1 MKLFTEIEIPKSPWQ
16 LTADSRILLIGS
28 CFTDSIGQKMLQHGL
43 HAESNPTG
51 VLYNPL
57 SIVQSLNGDMRVELV
72 QHEGLYHSMS
82 HHGSFSG
89 ADSEQVLRRCLQS
102 LAQLHQA
109 IDQADVVFVTF
120 GTAYVYYRNGNVVA
134 NCHKLPEAEFT
145 RRRLTVDE
153 ILAAWRPVIRTNTD
167 KHWVFTVSPI
177 RHKRDGMHNNQLSKA
192 VLLMAI
198 EQLQQDF
205 PEQVTYFPAYEIVL
219 DELRD
224 YRFYDS
230 DMVHLSKTAE
240 EYIFERMVETYCDEK
255 SRTNIARVEKFMKM
269 AGHRIVDASSHAT
282 QEFKK
287 KLASQ
292 AADLEK
298 QIAGLSLH

>member
-57 SIVQSLNGDMRVELV
+57 SIVQSLNGDMSVELV

-224 YRFYDS
+224 YRFYAD
-230 DMVHLSKTAE
+230 DLVHPAPVAV
-240 EYIFERMVETYCDEK
+240 EYIWQRLCDTFVSPDTLTRMQHQYK
-255 SRTNIARVEKFMKM
+255 QWLRSQ
-269 AGHRIVDASSHAT
+269 HRPLHNP
-282 QEFKK
+282 
-287 KLASQ
+287 SQ
-292 AADLEK
+292 
-298 QIAGLSLH
+298 I

>member
-16 LTADSRILLIGS
+16 LTTDSSILLIGS
-28 CFTDSIGQKMLQHGL
+28 CFTDEIGAKMLQYGL

-57 SIVQSLNGDMRVELV
+57 SIVQSLNGDMRVVLV
-72 QHEGLYHSMS
+72 EHEGLYHSMS

-109 IDQADVVFVTF
+109 LEQADVVFVTF

-153 ILAAWRPVIRTNTD
+153 ILAAWRPVIRSNPD

-177 RHKRDGMHNNQLSKA
+177 RHKRDGMHHNQLSKA

-224 YRFYDS
+224 YRFYTD
-230 DMVHLSKTAE
+230 DLVHPAPLAV
-240 EYIFERMVETYCDEK
+240 EYIWQRLCDTFVAPDTLTRMQQQYK
-255 SRTNIARVEKFMKM
+255 QWLRSQ
-269 AGHRIVDASSHAT
+269 HRP
-282 QEFKK
+282 
-287 KLASQ
+287 
-292 AADLEK
+292 
-298 QIAGLSLH
+298 LHNPS

>member
-224 YRFYDS
+224 YRFYTD
-230 DMVHLSKTAE
+230 DLVHPAPVAV
-240 EYIFERMVETYCDEK
+240 EYIWQRLCDTFVSPDTLTRMQHQYK
-255 SRTNIARVEKFMKM
+255 QWLRSQ
-269 AGHRIVDASSHAT
+269 HRPLHNP
-282 QEFKK
+282 
-287 KLASQ
+287 SQ
-292 AADLEK
+292 
-298 QIAGLSLH
+298 I

>member
-224 YRFYDS
+224 YRFYAD
-230 DMVHLSKTAE
+230 DLVHPAPVAV
-240 EYIFERMVETYCDEK
+240 EYIWQRLCDTFVSPDTLTRMQHQYK
-255 SRTNIARVEKFMKM
+255 QWLRSQ
-269 AGHRIVDASSHAT
+269 HRPLHNP
-282 QEFKK
+282 
-287 KLASQ
+287 SQ
-292 AADLEK
+292 
-298 QIAGLSLH
+298 I